1 VPAPPGDRTLSRGSS
16 RRSSARVA
24 QAAWALTVLHSPRR
38 EWLGRSVPLG
48 RQLRLGRGAGEVD
61 LQIDDPKLSRVH
73 ALVSRAGLVFEIRD
87 LGSRNGTFIN
97 GERVERHSLTAGDV
111 VRVGDTLFEIGPEGP
126 RPPAEP
132 GDPLLV
138 ARSASLIAAVE
149 AADRVAPSDLSVLLL
164 GETGTG
170 KEVFARR
177 VHGRSGRR
185 GAFLAINC
193 ASLPRE
199 LVESTL
205 FGHKKGAFTGATS
218 DSDGLFA
225 QAQDGTLFLDEV
237 GELPAHQQAKLLR
250 VLENHEYLP
259 VGSTRV
265 VQSNARII
273 AASNADLDA
282 EIASGGFRA
291 DLYARLAGTV
301 IRLPPLRSRRRDI
314 LALAESFFSELA
326 PGEVFRLSASAAEK
340 LVLHPWPHN
349 VRELRGVMQRLT
361 LLQPAGGEVSRR
373 TIESALDSLLRGG
386 RAAVSPEQR
395 STRGPRGAMPG
406 REELVARLAA
416 LNGNVNRLAEQYGKD
431 PKQIYRWLKRHGLDP
446 AAFR

>member
-1 VPAPPGDRTLSRGSS
+1 M
-16 RRSSARVA
+16 
-24 QAAWALTVLHSPRR
+24 
-38 EWLGRSVPLG
+38 
-48 RQLRLGRGAGEVD
+48 AGEVD

-73 ALVSRAGLVFEIRD
+73 ASVSRAGLVFEIRD
-87 LGSRNGTFIN
+87 LGSRNGTFVN
-97 GERVERHSLTAGDV
+97 GERVERHSLTVGDV

-126 RPPAEP
+126 RQAAEP
-132 GDPLLV
+132 GDPSLV
-138 ARSASLIAAVE
+138 ARSSSLIAAVE
-149 AADRVAPSDLSVLLL
+149 AADRVAPSDLSVLFL

-193 ASLPRE
+193 ASLPQE

-205 FGHKKGAFTGATS
+205 FGHKKGAFTGATA
-218 DSDGLFA
+218 DSDGFFA

-282 EIASGGFRA
+282 EIDSGGFRA
-291 DLYARLAGTV
+291 DLYARLAGTI

-314 LALAESFFSELA
+314 LALAESFLSELA
-326 PGEVFRLSASAAEK
+326 PGEVFRFSASAAEK

-349 VRELRGVMQRLT
+349 VRELRGAMQRLT

-373 TIESALDSLLRGG
+373 AIESALDALLRGG
-386 RAAVSPEQR
+386 GAVSPEQR
-395 STRGPRGAMPG
+395 STRRPRGSMPG

-416 LNGNVNRLAEQYGKD
+416 LKGNVNRLAEQYGKD
-431 PKQIYRWLKRHGLDP
+431 PKQIYRWLKRHDLD
-446 AAFR
+446 AATFR

>member
-1 VPAPPGDRTLSRGSS
+1 VG
-16 RRSSARVA
+16 
-24 QAAWALTVLHSPRR
+24 
-38 EWLGRSVPLG
+38 
-48 RQLRLGRGAGEVD
+48 GEVD
-61 LQIDDPKLSRVH
+61 LQLDDPKLSRVH
-73 ALVSRAGLVFEIRD
+73 ATVSRAGLVFEIRD

-97 GERVERHSLTAGDV
+97 GERVERHSLTVGDV

-126 RPPAEP
+126 PPAAES
-132 GDPLLV
+132 GDPSLV
-138 ARSASLIAAVE
+138 ARSAALVAAVE
-149 AADRVAPSDLSVLLL
+149 AADRVAPSDLSVLFL

-218 DSDGLFA
+218 DSEGFFA

-282 EIASGGFRA
+282 EIDSGGFRA
-291 DLYARLAGTV
+291 DLYARLAGTI

-314 LALAESFFSELA
+314 LALAEAFLSELA

-349 VRELRGVMQRLT
+349 VRELRGAMQRLT
-361 LLQPAGGEVSRR
+361 LLQPAGGDVSRR
-373 TIESALDSLLRGG
+373 SIESAIDAHLREG
-386 RAAVSPEQR
+386 AEMVSPEQR
-395 STRGPRGAMPG
+395 STRRRGGLIPG
-406 REELVARLAA
+406 REELGARLAA
-416 LNGNVNRLAEQYGKD
+416 LNGNVNRLAEHYGKD
-431 PKQIYRWLKRHGLDP
+431 PKQIYRWLKRHDLDP
-446 AAFR
+446 ASFR

>member
-1 VPAPPGDRTLSRGSS
+1 
-16 RRSSARVA
+16 
-24 QAAWALTVLHSPRR
+24 
-38 EWLGRSVPLG
+38 
-48 RQLRLGRGAGEVD
+48 VD

-73 ALVSRAGLVFEIRD
+73 ASVSRAGLVFEIRD
-87 LGSRNGTFIN
+87 LGSRNGTFVN
-97 GERVERHSLTAGDV
+97 GERVERCSVTVGDV
-111 VRVGDTLFEIGPEGP
+111 VRVGDTLLEIGPEGP
-126 RPPAEP
+126 RQATAP
-132 GDPLLV
+132 GDPSLV
-138 ARSASLIAAVE
+138 ARSSSLIAAVE
-149 AADRVAPSDLSVLLL
+149 ATDRVAPSDLPVLLL

-177 VHGRSGRR
+177 VHARSGRR

-205 FGHKKGAFTGATS
+205 FGHRKGAFTGATA
-218 DSDGLFA
+218 DSEGFFA

-250 VLENHEYLP
+250 VLENHEYSP
-259 VGSTRV
+259 VGSTRI
-265 VQSNARII
+265 VQSNARIV

-314 LALAESFFSELA
+314 LALAESFLSELA
-326 PGEVFRLSASAAEK
+326 PGVDFRHSASAAQT

-349 VRELRGVMQRLT
+349 VRELRGTMQRLT
-361 LLQPAGGEVSRR
+361 LLQPAGGEVSKRA
-373 TIESALDSLLRGG
+373 IESALDAHLSAS
-386 RAAVSPEQR
+386 AASVRPEQPSR
-395 STRGPRGAMPG
+395 SARGSMPG
-406 REELVARLAA
+406 REELVARLVA
-416 LNGNVNRLAEQYGKD
+416 LQGNVNRLAEHYGKD
-431 PKQIYRWLKRHGLDP
+431 PKQIYRWLKRHDLDP
-446 AAFR
+446 ATFR